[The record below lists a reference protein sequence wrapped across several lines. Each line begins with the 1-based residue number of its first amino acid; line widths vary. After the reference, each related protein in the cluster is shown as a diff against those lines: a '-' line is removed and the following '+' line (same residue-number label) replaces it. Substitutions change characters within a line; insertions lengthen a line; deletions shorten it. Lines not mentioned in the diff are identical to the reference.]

1 MSKNSST
8 PLLLIRALLHG
19 SEVVAKRLSFLAQGG
34 NPGSHISKLNS
45 RFII

>member
-34 NPGSHISKLNS
+34 ALLHGSNFRCHS
-45 RFII
+45 